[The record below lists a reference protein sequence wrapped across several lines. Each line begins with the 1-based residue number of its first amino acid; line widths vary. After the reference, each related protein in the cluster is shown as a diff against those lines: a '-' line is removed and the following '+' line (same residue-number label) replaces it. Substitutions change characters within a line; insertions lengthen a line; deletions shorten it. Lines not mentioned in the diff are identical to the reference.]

1 MSVSVSVWDRCILLG
16 VDSAILPLLL
26 RTLAPSGTFWN
37 VPLKGALL
45 NRTSRVLLSSE
56 AGLLAVVNSRSLSLL
71 GKLTI
76 SAAFNVA
83 YIYTSELYPTVIRN
97 VGLGTCS
104 MFSRV
109 GGIIAPFIPS
119 LKNVQWS
126 LPFIVFGATGLTSG
140 LLSLLLPE
148 TLNSPLMETFSDLGV
163 YSYRRL
169 GEETLS
175 LQTLEPPQRADQ
187 ENIVGYESEEE
198 EFYDADEETQM
209 IK

>member
-1 MSVSVSVWDRCILLG
+1 
-16 VDSAILPLLL
+16 
-26 RTLAPSGTFWN
+26 
-37 VPLKGALL
+37 
-45 NRTSRVLLSSE
+45 
-56 AGLLAVVNSRSLSLL
+56 
-71 GKLTI
+71 
-76 SAAFNVA
+76 
-83 YIYTSELYPTVIRN
+83 
-97 VGLGTCS
+97 

>member
-1 MSVSVSVWDRCILLG
+1 MWH
-16 VDSAILPLLL
+16 
-26 RTLAPSGTFWN
+26 
-37 VPLKGALL
+37 
-45 NRTSRVLLSSE
+45 LSSSDT
-56 AGLLAVVNSRSLSLL
+56 GVFAVVNSRSLSLL

-76 SAAFNVA
+76 SAAFNVV
-83 YIYTSELYPTVIRN
+83 YIYTSELYPTVISKRS
-97 VGLGTCS
+97 VLVLSDSEHICGTVWPVPVLRALKFVVVS
-104 MFSRV
+104 KYAGRLLRV
-109 GGIIAPFIPS
+109 EITVLQATHLEWKLS
-119 LKNVQWS
+119 KYVQWS

-148 TLNSPLMETFSDLGV
+148 TLNSPLLETFSDLQV

-175 LQTLEPPQRADQ
+175 LQTLDPPQSVDK
-187 ENIVGYESEEE
+187 ESPLGSESEEEE

>member
-1 MSVSVSVWDRCILLG
+1 MSS
-16 VDSAILPLLL
+16 
-26 RTLAPSGTFWN
+26 
-37 VPLKGALL
+37 
-45 NRTSRVLLSSE
+45 
-56 AGLLAVVNSRSLSLL
+56 
-71 GKLTI
+71 
-76 SAAFNVA
+76 
-83 YIYTSELYPTVIRN
+83 RN

-119 LKNVQWS
+119 LKYVQWS

-148 TLNSPLMETFSDLGV
+148 TLNTPLLETVSDLQV

-169 GEETLS
+169 GEEALS
-175 LQTLEPPQRADQ
+175 LQTLDIPQSVDKESAL
-187 ENIVGYESEEE
+187 GSGSEEE